1 MLLQLVTVTPL
12 QALEEPLVMMVTAP
26 EMMSAPM
33 GVAGVEAEAEAED
46 GVVEEQE

>member
-1 MLLQLVTVTPL
+1 MTVLLELDSDSFTSW
-12 QALEEPLVMMVTAP
+12 EDPLVMMGTAS

-33 GVAGVEAEAEAED
+33 GVAGVEAED